1 MDVRNLIGKL
11 STVFLRQ
18 HAATPTNPARPIRTL
33 LADVPLRP
41 RPRPPHPPARA
52 FVLIHRMQPADR
64 IFVYGD
70 PNSYGGSM
78 KSIRTNN
85 PLLILAAAVLTAA
98 AFVGLAWRAHEWFGW

>member
-1 MDVRNLIGKL
+1 
-11 STVFLRQ
+11 
-18 HAATPTNPARPIRTL
+18 
-33 LADVPLRP
+33 
-41 RPRPPHPPARA
+41 
-52 FVLIHRMQPADR
+52 MQPADR